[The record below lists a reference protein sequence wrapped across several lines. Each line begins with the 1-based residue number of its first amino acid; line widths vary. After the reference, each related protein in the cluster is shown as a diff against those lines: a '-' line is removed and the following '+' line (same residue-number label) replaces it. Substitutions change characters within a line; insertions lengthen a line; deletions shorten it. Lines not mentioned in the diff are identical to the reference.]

1 MPGFVQLTAIP
12 SPKKPPKI
20 KEPPRPTVFAV
31 DFDGTLCKER
41 WPEIGP
47 PNQALIDWVIFEQ
60 KRGVKLILWTMR
72 EGATLD
78 AAVEWCRQHGLEFD
92 AVNDN
97 IQFMKDRFHNNPRK
111 VFADVY
117 IDDRNM

>member
-1 MPGFVQLTAIP
+1 MNQMPSTTKQRQ
-12 SPKKPPKI
+12 PKGA
-20 KEPPRPTVFAV
+20 ERPLIIAV

-47 PNQALIDWVIFEQ
+47 AKQHVIDWLIMQ
-60 KRGVKLILWTMR
+60 KQRGVKLILWTMR
-72 EGATLD
+72 EGKALD
-78 AAVEWCRQHGLEFD
+78 AAIAWCAAHGLVFD

-97 IQFMKDRFHNNPRK
+97 LPLMQERFGNNPRK